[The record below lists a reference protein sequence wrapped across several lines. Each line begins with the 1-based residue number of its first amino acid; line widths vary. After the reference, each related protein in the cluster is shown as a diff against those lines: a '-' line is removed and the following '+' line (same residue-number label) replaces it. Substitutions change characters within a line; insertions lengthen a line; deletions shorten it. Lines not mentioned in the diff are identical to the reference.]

1 MRRLVAAVTFLTRL
15 RIPGE
20 WNFDVRDI
28 GRSAIFFP
36 LIGAAIGYLQYGLLA
51 GAEWLSRKAEQHSGH
66 AHPLPVSVVAVL
78 LVATAVLITGALHLD
93 GLADTADGFGGGR
106 TREDVLR
113 IMRDHAIGAY
123 GAVALVLV
131 LGLKAASIYAC
142 IEQGVAVRFLVIA
155 PALARASVVALGF
168 LAPYARAAEGNLG
181 NATQFMGL
189 PEVLVSAA
197 TAITLAI
204 WLAGWRGGVALAV
217 AAFVSF
223 MHARLGMKKIGGITG
238 DLLGANI
245 EICESLVLATGAILS
260 A

>member
-1 MRRLVAAVTFLTRL
+1 MRQLVAAVTFLTRV
-15 RIPGE
+15 RIPGQ
-20 WNFDVRDI
+20 WSFDVSDI

-36 LIGAAIGYLQYGLLA
+36 VIGAAIGFLQYGLVA
-51 GAEWLSRKAEQHSGH
+51 GAEWLSRRAGQHSGQ
-66 AHPLPVSVVAVL
+66 AHSVPASVLAVL
-78 LVATAVLITGALHLD
+78 LVAAGVLITGALHLD
-93 GLADTADGFGGGR
+93 GLADTADGLGGGH
-106 TREDVLR
+106 TRDDVLR

-123 GAVALVLV
+123 GGVALVLV
-131 LGLKAASIYAC
+131 LGLKAASISSC
-142 IEQGVAVRFLVIA
+142 VEHGVAARFIVIA

-168 LAPYARAAEGNLG
+168 LVPYARAAEGNLG

-189 PEVLVSAA
+189 PEVVVSAA

-204 WLAGWRGGVALAV
+204 WLAGWRGGVALGVTAL
-217 AAFVSF
+217 VSF
-223 MHARLGMKKIGGITG
+223 LNARLGIKKIGGVTG